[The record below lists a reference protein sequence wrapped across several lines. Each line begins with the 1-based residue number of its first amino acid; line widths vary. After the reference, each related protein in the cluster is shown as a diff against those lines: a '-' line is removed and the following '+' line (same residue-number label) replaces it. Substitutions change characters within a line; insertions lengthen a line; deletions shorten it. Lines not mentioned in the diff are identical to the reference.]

1 MHNFFNSLIH
11 WDQETL
17 IALNNAGV
25 WWLDEAMIQI
35 SGTLL
40 WLPFYCFLLYK
51 LIKLYQWNT
60 IWQILMV
67 VLTITFCDQ
76 LASGI
81 AKPLFERLRPCHE
94 PAIMIHLRMITEC
107 GGMYGYFSSHAS
119 NSFGIASL
127 LFFIM
132 NAKKQ
137 YVYLFVWAALVS
149 YSRIYLGKHYPL
161 DVLTGALVGTAGGW
175 MFARL
180 GMWLIQRYPVR
191 FK

>member
-1 MHNFFNSLIH
+1 MHNFFNTLIH

-17 IALNNAGV
+17 ITLNNAGV

-35 SGTLL
+35 SGTII
-40 WLPFYCFLLYK
+40 WFPFYSFLLYK

-60 IWQILMV
+60 LWHIVMV
-67 VLTITFCDQ
+67 VLTIAFCDQ

-94 PAIMIHLRMITEC
+94 PTIMIHLRMITEC

-132 NAKKQ
+132 NHKKQ
-137 YVYLFVWAALVS
+137 YVYLFLWAALVS

-161 DVLTGALVGTAGGW
+161 DVFTGALVGIIGGLG
-175 MFARL
+175 FARL
-180 GMWLIQRYPVR
+180 GLWLIQRYPVR